1 MFRNKC
7 AQKAVQMACIP
18 ARDRSLSAMTH
29 LSHPRLYT
37 CHLVQSD
44 WQSLD
49 KLLLNTYC
57 CAPDTVDEAKK
68 SLTTACEDAEDV
80 ISESFAG
87 PALDVGKKTVGG
99 SLDTFPPEIFRSSF
113 ILLGTDL
120 ESCLC
125 FILETLCS
133 FEV

>member
-49 KLLLNTYC
+49 KLLLNTYF
-57 CAPDTVDEAKK
+57 CAPIQWTTQRNPSLPRVKTRRTLLAKA
-68 SLTTACEDAEDV
+68 SRV
-80 ISESFAG
+80 PHS
-87 PALDVGKKTVGG
+87 
-99 SLDTFPPEIFRSSF
+99 
-113 ILLGTDL
+113 
-120 ESCLC
+120 
-125 FILETLCS
+125 TLARRR
-133 FEV
+133 